1 MNGTSFACSTES
13 ERLIIILQNQNMVDP
28 ASMAHAY
35 NTKQSI
41 VVVTTGIKTQLR
53 LNFTETTNITEYMP
67 TANICNLTTINTCI
81 TLLHS

>member
-28 ASMAHAY
+28 LWRMHITP
-35 NTKQSI
+35 NK

-53 LNFTETTNITEYMP
+53 LNFTETTNITEYVP

>member
-1 MNGTSFACSTES
+1 
-13 ERLIIILQNQNMVDP
+13 
-28 ASMAHAY
+28 MAHAY
-35 NTKQSI
+35 NTKQGI

-53 LNFTETTNITEYMP
+53 LNFIETTNVTEYMP